1 MSRKRGEAPEEPRSA
16 AEGSDASQGRFEP
29 TVGTPGSAPG
39 GRRLALDVHGRLR
52 EMILSGALPP
62 GSALLQ
68 AEMARKLGVS
78 RTPMREA
85 FRLLQE
91 EGLIDAQPDQRAR
104 VRTVDPEDLDGVYG
118 ARIMLESLAVSVTA
132 KSLAPGDLERMGE
145 ALKRMQELSV
155 DDLPDDWHA
164 AHKEFH
170 RIATQAVAPHLQ
182 RMLAS
187 LGEHSERY
195 IRLAQLG
202 VHNSWTRAYSEHE
215 ALLDALRRSDKDE
228 AVRVISRHLARTAL
242 NVLADIAPEYEPA
255 ATRTALGIAANG
267 QP

>member
-1 MSRKRGEAPEEPRSA
+1 M
-16 AEGSDASQGRFEP
+16 
-29 TVGTPGSAPG
+29 
-39 GRRLALDVHGRLR
+39 ALDVHGRLR

-132 KSLAPGDLERMGE
+132 KSLAPGDLERMSE
-145 ALKRMQELSV
+145 ALKHMQELSV
-155 DDLPDDWHA
+155 DDRPDDWHA

-170 RIATQAVAPHLQ
+170 RIATQSVAPHLQ
-182 RMLAS
+182 RMLVS

-202 VHNSWTRAYSEHE
+202 IHNSWARAHSEHE
-215 ALLDALRRSDKDE
+215 ALLEALRRSDKDE

-255 ATRTALGIAANG
+255 ATRTALGIAGNG
-267 QP
+267 QA

>member
-1 MSRKRGEAPEEPRSA
+1 MSRRRGETPEEPRSA
-16 AEGSDASQGRFEP
+16 DNGSKASQIPFE
-29 TVGTPGSAPG
+29 TTGGTPGPTAG
-39 GRRLALDVHGRLR
+39 GRRLALDIHGRLR
-52 EMILSGALPP
+52 GMILSGELVP

-104 VRTVDPEDLDGVYG
+104 VRAVDPEDLDGVYG
-118 ARIMLESLAVSVTA
+118 ARIMLEALAVSVTA
-132 KSLAPGDLERMGE
+132 KSLTPEDLQRMGE
-145 ALKRMQELSV
+145 ALKRMQELAG
-155 DDLPDDWHA
+155 DDLPDEWHA
-164 AHKEFH
+164 AHREFH
-170 RIATQAVAPHLQ
+170 RIPTQAVGPHLQ

-202 VHNSWTRAYSEHE
+202 VPSSWARAHAEHE
-215 ALLDALRRSDKDE
+215 ALLEALRLSDQDE
-228 AVRVISRHLARTAL
+228 AVRVMARHLARTAL
-242 NVLADIAPEYEPA
+242 NVLADVAPEYEPA
-255 ATRTALGIAANG
+255 ATRTALGIAGNG
-267 QP
+267 QS

>member
-1 MSRKRGEAPEEPRSA
+1 MAEGQQSAESGSA
-16 AEGSDASQGRFEP
+16 AQVPSEP
-29 TVGTPGSAPG
+29 PGGTPGQAGG

-52 EMILSGALPP
+52 DMILSGELLP
-62 GSALLQ
+62 GSVLLQ
-68 AEMARKLGVS
+68 AEMARNLGVS

-104 VRTVDPEDLDGVYG
+104 VRAVDPEDLDGVYG
-118 ARIMLESLAVSVTA
+118 ARIMLETLAVSMTA
-132 KSLAPGDLERMGE
+132 KSLAAGDLERMGV
-145 ALKRMQELSV
+145 ALKRMQELAGN
-155 DDLPDDWHA
+155 DQLDEWHA

-170 RIATQAVAPHLQ
+170 RIATQAVGPHLQ

-202 VHNSWTRAYSEHE
+202 VPSSWARARTDHE
-215 ALLDALRRSDKDE
+215 ALLEALRLSDPDE
-228 AVRVISRHLARTAL
+228 AARAIARHLARTAL
-242 NVLADIAPEYEPA
+242 NVLADIAPEYEPV
-255 ATRTALGIAANG
+255 ATRTALGIAGNG
-267 QP
+267 QT

>member
-1 MSRKRGEAPEEPRSA
+1 
-16 AEGSDASQGRFEP
+16 
-29 TVGTPGSAPG
+29 
-39 GRRLALDVHGRLR
+39 
-52 EMILSGALPP
+52 MILSGELAP

-104 VRTVDPEDLDGVYG
+104 VRAVDPEDLDGVYG
-118 ARIMLESLAVSVTA
+118 ARIMVEALAVRVTA
-132 KSLAPGDLERMGE
+132 KSPAAGDLERMGE
-145 ALKRMQELSV
+145 ALKRMRETAGN
-155 DDLPDDWHA
+155 DRPDAWHA

-170 RIATQAVAPHLQ
+170 RLATRAVGPRLQ
-182 RMLAS
+182 RMLES

-202 VHNSWTRAYSEHE
+202 APSSWARAQAEHE
-215 ALLDALRRSDKDE
+215 ALLEALRSSDPDE
-228 AVRVISRHLARTAL
+228 AARVVARHLARTAL
-242 NVLADIAPEYEPA
+242 NVLADIAPEYEPE
-255 ATRTALGIAANG
+255 ATRTALGMAGNG